1 MNPVRAA
8 VLSAVF
14 AAAGCASMGEQGRR
28 AVPTDASTLAAS
40 RSLGGSAAMS
50 PAAWPAREWWAAL
63 GDPQLD
69 RLVEEA
75 LAGSPNLRVAKA
87 RFDQAMASAST
98 LDAARS
104 VQATASLDSSRQ
116 RYSQNFIY
124 PPPFAGSWHWQNQM
138 ILNFG
143 YELDFWGRNR
153 AAYEAAIGQARAAE
167 AEAQATRLSLASAVV
182 RAYLQLALAYE
193 QRDIAA
199 ATLAQREKLLEIS
212 RARLSAGLD
221 SRVEL
226 KQSESGIPAAREEM
240 LRYEEQI
247 AMTRN
252 QLAALSGKGP
262 DAGLALERP
271 ALSAAAAT
279 AALPSTLPADLLG
292 RRPDVVAQ
300 RWRVEASARDIAA
313 AKAQFY
319 PNVNLTAF
327 VGLQALGFSK
337 WLDSGSGIA
346 GIGPAVRLPLFDGGR
361 LRGNL
366 AGRNA
371 DFDLAVE
378 QYNQTV
384 VDALRD
390 VVDQLTLLRSIEAR
404 RRESGAALGHA
415 EDSYALALERYRGGL
430 SSQLQVL
437 AAESQ
442 VLAQRSLAADLRARA
457 LDASVGLI
465 RSLGGGYGS

>member
-1 MNPVRAA
+1 
-8 VLSAVF
+8 
-14 AAAGCASMGEQGRR
+14 
-28 AVPTDASTLAAS
+28 
-40 RSLGGSAAMS
+40 
-50 PAAWPAREWWAAL
+50 
-63 GDPQLD
+63 
-69 RLVEEA
+69 
-75 LAGSPNLRVAKA
+75 
-87 RFDQAMASAST
+87 
-98 LDAARS
+98 
-104 VQATASLDSSRQ
+104 
-116 RYSQNFIY
+116 
-124 PPPFAGSWHWQNQM
+124 
-138 ILNFG
+138 
-143 YELDFWGRNR
+143 
-153 AAYEAAIGQARAAE
+153 
-167 AEAQATRLSLASAVV
+167 
-182 RAYLQLALAYE
+182 
-193 QRDIAA
+193 
-199 ATLAQREKLLEIS
+199 
-212 RARLSAGLD
+212 
-221 SRVEL
+221 
-226 KQSESGIPAAREEM
+226 M
-240 LRYEEQI
+240 LRFEEQI

-252 QLAALSGKGP
+252 QLAALSGNGP

-319 PNVNLTAF
+319 PNVNLVAF
-327 VGLQALGFSK
+327 VGLQSLGFSN
-337 WLDSGSGIA
+337 WLSSGSAIA
-346 GIGPAVRLPLFDGGR
+346 GAGPAVRLPLFDGGR

-371 DFDLAVE
+371 EFDLAVE

-390 VVDQLTLLRSIEAR
+390 VVDQLTLLRSMAAR
-404 RRESGAALGHA
+404 SRESEAALGHA
-415 EDSYALALERYRGGL
+415 EESYALAVERYRGGL

-465 RSLGGGYGS
+465 RALGGGYGS